1 VTAAVTRRSRLSRSP
16 DPPMK
21 RVFLGG
27 EGASELGGWS
37 KERVYRSDEPGA
49 LEALARRVA
58 EDGWQIVDAVCWK
71 NIRKYQV
78 GRSEHN
84 DTDNV
89 LGLVLAAEEA
99 GCDVVMFSRDD
110 DGEDATASAVAEGL
124 QRARNEFDVTIVGG
138 PSRPCIEGWVLAL
151 LGATRTE
158 SLGSARAK
166 RDARARGLGGTA
178 DYVAA
183 IESADIGPAPEFA
196 RLPADAET
204 LRAWL
209 TQAVDVLTDG

>member
-1 VTAAVTRRSRLSRSP
+1 
-16 DPPMK
+16 MK

-58 EDGWQIVDAVCWK
+58 EAGWQVVDAVCWK
-71 NIRKYQV
+71 NIRKYQA
-78 GRSEHN
+78 GRSDHN
-84 DTDNV
+84 DVDNV

-110 DGEDATASAVAEGL
+110 DGDDATASAIAEGIR
-124 QRARNEFDVTIVGG
+124 RARGEFDVTIVGG
-138 PSRPCIEGWVLAL
+138 PCRPCIEGWVLAV
-151 LGATRTE
+151 LGTARTE

-166 RDARARGLGGTA
+166 GDARARGLDGTA
-178 DYVAA
+178 AYVTA
-183 IESADIGPAPEFA
+183 IESADLGRAPSFA
-196 RLPADAET
+196 RVPADAET

-209 TQAVDVLTDG
+209 AQAATVLVDA